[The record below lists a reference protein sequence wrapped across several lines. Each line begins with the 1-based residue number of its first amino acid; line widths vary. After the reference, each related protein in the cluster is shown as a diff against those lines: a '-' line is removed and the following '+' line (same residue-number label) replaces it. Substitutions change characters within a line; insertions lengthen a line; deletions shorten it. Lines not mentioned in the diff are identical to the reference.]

1 MKTTWLKI
9 TIALAL
15 VVSLFAPTIISVV
28 GSDDNRVA
36 LVNPIEEEPG
46 KEQNKEVKELD
57 VFFEETFQ
65 ALPAGVGDKHL
76 HSFYYLSKSSDYLQ
90 KIILPPPEQLV

>member
-15 VVSLFAPTIISVV
+15 VISLFAPTIISVV

-46 KEQNKEVKELD
+46 KEQSKEVKELD
-57 VFFEETFQ
+57 VYFEE
-65 ALPAGVGDKHL
+65 ALLYVLPDCCDKNL
-76 HSFYYLSKSSDYLQ
+76 HNFYYLSNSGSYLQ
-90 KIILPPPEQLV
+90 EIILPPPEKLV